1 MYVFMTGTRG
11 IVLVYAVYMRLPDV
25 KGMNGQQT
33 RSDYD
38 GAYQSQCYESFHMQK
53 RISLHNRSTV
63 IPCTGR
69 HGSDDACDM
78 VCEPL
83 GKSWETLQ
91 LISLHVRALR
101 RDKEQ

>member
-1 MYVFMTGTRG
+1 
-11 IVLVYAVYMRLPDV
+11 
-25 KGMNGQQT
+25 
-33 RSDYD
+33 
-38 GAYQSQCYESFHMQK
+38 MQN

-63 IPCTGR
+63 MPCTGR

-101 RDKEQ
+101 RDNNSEDISDGGEVVENRVDAHVTFATFDRVLSAY